1 MLSDEIIDKVV
12 DRLIN
17 RIEQANQYVLLQIG
31 RKVKQISYLKPNEA
45 QKLVNVL
52 KYGGDYEKIV
62 KKLQE
67 ITKLNIKDIKKIFE
81 EVAKNDYE
89 FAKQFY
95 DYRNKR
101 YIPFEEN
108 TTLQRQIRAIE
119 KLTSEK
125 YIDLARTNALG
136 FSIRNNKGKIIF
148 KGLKQVYNEAIDKA
162 VISVIQGKS
171 TFYEQM
177 HQILKD
183 IGESG
188 LKTLDYE
195 SGRSI
200 RLDSAIRMHM
210 EDAIKQLHNET
221 QQQIGEEFD
230 SDGVEITVHLNPA
243 PDHEEVQGKQFSNE
257 EFYKF
262 QNDIDCKSYDG
273 TFFASEFE
281 GHDRRSISQYNCKHY
296 TFAIILGVNI
306 PQYSNKQLKE
316 IIDRNDKGF
325 TFNGKHYTM
334 YDGTQLQRQIERE
347 VRKQKDLQMYGLAS
361 GDEKIVRDS
370 QIKIRQLNKKYK
382 ELSVA
387 SGLPTKMQ
395 RMRVSGY
402 KRTHI

>member
-1 MLSDEIIDKVV
+1 MLSDEVIDKVV
-12 DRLIN
+12 ERLTN
-17 RIEQANQYVLLQIG
+17 RIEQANQYVLMQIG
-31 RKVKQISYLKPNEA
+31 KKIKQIYNMTPTQA
-45 QKLVNVL
+45 QKLIQVL
-52 KYGGDYEKIV
+52 KYGGDYEKITR
-62 KKLQE
+62 KLAE

-81 EVAKNDYE
+81 EIAKNDYE

-95 DYRNKR
+95 DYRNKK

-108 TTLQRQIRAIE
+108 TALQRQIEAIRV
-119 KLTSEK
+119 LTENK
-125 YIDLARTNALG
+125 YIDLARTKALG
-136 FSIRNNKGKIIF
+136 FSVRNNKGKVIF

-162 VISVIQGKS
+162 VLSVVQGKD
-171 TFYEQM
+171 TFYNNM

-195 SGRSI
+195 SGRSM

-221 QQQIGEEFD
+221 QQQIGKEFD

-243 PDHEEVQGKQFSNE
+243 PDHERVQGKQFSIK
-257 EFYKF
+257 EFNKF
-262 QNDIDCKSYDG
+262 QNDIDCYSYDG
-273 TFFASEFE
+273 EFFSHEHN
-281 GHDRRSISQYNCKHY
+281 GHDRRSISELNCKHY

-306 PQYSNKQLKE
+306 PQYTNKQLQD
-316 IIDRNDKGF
+316 IIKKNEKGF
-325 TFNGKHYTM
+325 DFEGKHYTM

-347 VRKQKDLQMYGLAS
+347 VRKQKDLQIYGLTS
-361 GDEKIVRDS
+361 GDDKLVRDS
-370 QIKIRQLNKKYK
+370 QSKIKILNKKYK
-382 ELSVA
+382 QISEA
-387 SGLPTKMQ
+387 SNLPTKMQ